1 MGLLFLILPAAPR
14 QQLVSGSTL
23 NSGSTRR
30 LELLGQSSADILKG
44 IGCRKTKG
52 IACRACNAT
61 LAEKNN

>member
-30 LELLGQSSADILKG
+30 LELLGQSSAD
-44 IGCRKTKG
+44 TKRDRVSEEERHCVQG
-52 IACRACNAT
+52 
-61 LAEKNN
+61 L

>member
-30 LELLGQSSADILKG
+30 LELLGQSSADTQRDRVSEDERY
-44 IGCRKTKG
+44 CVQ
-52 IACRACNAT
+52 ACNS
-61 LAEKNN
+61 L